1 MADWDDN
8 GVFSSSTIVD
18 TFPLEVLLV
27 EVSPL
32 SSSLDGAEL
41 SLLNLALLVLVD
53 ISAGLFDKFS

>member
-1 MADWDDN
+1 VADWDDN